1 MKITLLVVGKTQT
14 LYIKEGV
21 AEYMERLTHFADVA
35 LVEVSDI
42 KHGSTLTPRERSERE
57 GTLLLERYLTPKH
70 FVALLDEQGKEFSS
84 QEFAQWI
91 DKRLQS
97 GQDVALVV
105 AGPYGASDA
114 LKARADTTISLSRMT
129 FSHEMVRL
137 FATEQLY
144 RAFTILRGL
153 PYHHE

>member
-1 MKITLLVVGKTQT
+1 MKITLLTVGKTQT
-14 LYIKEGV
+14 PSIKEGI

-35 LVEVSDI
+35 LIEAPDVKQASAL
-42 KHGSTLTPRERSERE
+42 SPRERSERE
-57 GTLLLERYLTPKH
+57 GALLLEKYLTPKH
-70 FVALLDEQGKEFSS
+70 FVVLLDEQGKEFSS
-84 QEFAQWI
+84 QAFAQWI
-91 DKRLQS
+91 DKRMQG
-97 GQDVALVV
+97 GQDVVFVV

-114 LKARADTTISLSRMT
+114 LAARADATLSLSRMT

-153 PYHHE
+153 PYHHD

>member
-14 LYIKEGV
+14 HYIKEGV
-21 AEYMERLTHFADVA
+21 TEYLERLAHFADVA
-35 LVEVSDI
+35 LLEVPDI
-42 KHGSTLTPRERSERE
+42 KQASTLSPRERSERE
-57 GTLLLERYLTPKH
+57 GALLLEKYITPKH
-70 FVALLDEQGKEFSS
+70 FVALLDERGKEFSS

-91 DKRLQS
+91 DKRMQG

-105 AGPYGASDA
+105 AGPYGANDA